1 MVVGEGSHVGR
12 TGRSRVGER
21 ERAGPRGCGR
31 AAYTVPMRSIVKREV
46 LRELSVHGFGRPVGG
61 WEAKMLPLGGGIA
74 FVKMAQNGAGKV

>member
-1 MVVGEGSHVGR
+1 
-12 TGRSRVGER
+12 
-21 ERAGPRGCGR
+21 
-31 AAYTVPMRSIVKREV
+31 MRSIVKREV